1 MKHKKNL
8 YNSFLYLITGIFFYC
23 FLLQPCVAQTSA
35 DKWAV
40 IIAVNKYKDKN
51 LLPLKYPESD
61 ASEFKKILMQYAA
74 IPEDHIKTITGKNAT
89 RANIKNLIYEYLSSK
104 ASPED
109 EVFIF
114 FSGYGTFI
122 KDDNSD
128 EKNGL
133 DECIIPYDGKI
144 SNPNGNYIRDDDLLN
159 WLKAVKSRNI
169 VLLLD
174 AEKSSG
180 MNELASRDGILLITS
195 SSYGELMREEKDLK
209 GGTFMHFFIESVKKC
224 ETPGCSEISLLD
236 VFENTKKKVMT
247 YTKSRKY
254 KQTPVIKGK
263 ISKKIVFTPLS
274 GLSGEENISGNLLFS
289 SDCNGNQDIY
299 ILNGNGKTNLTEK
312 NGINSGPVW
321 SYDGKKIA
329 FISNRTGNF
338 DVFVMECDGKNQ
350 INLSDS
356 PENNYCPSWSP
367 DSSRLAYIAREDMA
381 EYIFIIN
388 ADGTGKNQITSG
400 KDWKDT
406 RPLWSP
412 EGSKIAFMSTR
423 RGKNDIYT
431 INPDTMELVKLTGN
445 DLNISDFLWSPDGK
459 YIAFIA
465 KNDKQS
471 DLYIMNSN
479 GTMVRNITDDKGTEY
494 DFSWSHDGRKIV
506 LTTTEYTENTANIC
520 VIDIET
526 GQKTSIT
533 SDGIWKTHLSWSGDS
548 TKILFCS
555 GTKDP
560 SDIYEIKS
568 DGTGLLKL
576 VGGKGNNQ
584 EPSWKPVNGEQ

>member
-263 ISKKIVFTPLS
+263 ISKNIVFTPLS

>member
-1 MKHKKNL
+1 MRYKKSL
-8 YNSFLYLITGIFFYC
+8 YNSFLYLITGVFFCC
-23 FLLQPCVAQTSA
+23 FLLHPCYSQTSEN
-35 DKWAV
+35 KWAV
-40 IIAVNKYKDKN
+40 IIAINKYKDKN
-51 LLPLKYPESD
+51 LLPLKYPEHD
-61 ASEFKKILMQYAA
+61 ASEFKKILMQYDA
-74 IPEDHIKTITGKNAT
+74 IPDDHIKSITGKVAT
-89 RANIKNLIYEYLSSK
+89 RTNIKNLIYEYLPSK
-104 ASPED
+104 ASSED

-122 KDDNSD
+122 KDDNND

-144 SNPNGNYIRDDDLLN
+144 SNPNGNYIRDDDLLT
-159 WLKAVKSRNI
+159 WLKAVKCRNI
-169 VLLLD
+169 VLILD
-174 AEKSSG
+174 SEKSSG
-180 MNELASRDGILLITS
+180 MEELTSRDGILLITS

-236 VFENTKKKVMT
+236 VFENTKKKVMN

-263 ISKKIVFTPLS
+263 ISKKIVFTPF
-274 GLSGEENISGNLLFS
+274 SGEAKIADNLLFS

-299 ILNGNGKTNLTEK
+299 ILNGNGKVNLTEK
-312 NGINSGPVW
+312 KGINLCPVW
-321 SYDGKKIA
+321 SPDGKKIA
-329 FISNRTGNF
+329 FLSNRTGNF
-338 DVFVMECDGKNQ
+338 DVFVLECNGTNQ

-356 PENNYCPSWSP
+356 PENNSCPSWSP
-367 DSSRLAYIAREDMA
+367 DSSRITYISRVDKGES
-381 EYIFIIN
+381 IFIIN
-388 ADGTGKNQITSG
+388 TDGTGKIQITNG

-406 RPLWSP
+406 KPLWSP
-412 EGSKIAFMSTR
+412 DGSKIAFMSTR

-445 DLNISDFLWSPDGK
+445 DLNISDFLWSPDGNF
-459 YIAFIA
+459 IAFIA

-479 GTMVRNITDDKGTEY
+479 GTMVTNITNDNGTEY
-494 DFSWSHDGRKIV
+494 ELSWSHDSRKIAFS
-506 LTTTEYTENTANIC
+506 TTEYTENTANIC

-533 SDGIWKTHLSWSGDS
+533 SDGIWKTNLSWSDDS
-548 TKILFCS
+548 NKILFCS
-555 GTKDP
+555 GTKDL

-568 DGTGLLKL
+568 DGTETPETGR
-576 VGGKGNNQ
+576 GKG
-584 EPSWKPVNGEQ
+584 K